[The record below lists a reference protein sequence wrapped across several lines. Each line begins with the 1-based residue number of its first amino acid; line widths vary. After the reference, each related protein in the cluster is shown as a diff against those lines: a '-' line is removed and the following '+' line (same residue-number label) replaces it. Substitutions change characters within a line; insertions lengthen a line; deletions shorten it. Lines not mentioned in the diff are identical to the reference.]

1 MHLNTLNK
9 ENTRDDKVYITF
21 VKKAPSNFAQKHQKL
36 STQTGN
42 SIEYR
47 FITKLDKHVKKE
59 NFDLLVL
66 AKILQKFIK
75 KYRNSH
81 FSAIIFI
88 FSDIYFYN
96 CLQWKQMK
104 AFVS

>member
-75 KYRNSH
+75 KIQKFTLKCH
-81 FSAIIFI
+81 
-88 FSDIYFYN
+88 YFYF
-96 CLQWKQMK
+96 Q
-104 AFVS
+104 